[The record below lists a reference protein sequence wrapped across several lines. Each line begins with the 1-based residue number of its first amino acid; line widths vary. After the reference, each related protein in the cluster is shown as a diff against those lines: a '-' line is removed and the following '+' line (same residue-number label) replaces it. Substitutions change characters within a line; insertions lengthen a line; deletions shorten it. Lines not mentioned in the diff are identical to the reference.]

1 MLLEGKTALVIG
13 GGQTPGETIGN
24 GRATAL
30 QFAREGA
37 KVLVADRDLE
47 SAQETAAMIQAE
59 NGSARAQY
67 VDIVDEAA
75 IEACVNTMID
85 SFGHIDILHNNVG
98 ISLSGGDQAI
108 EEIDSAAF
116 DRLVDVNLRGMVLT
130 CKHVIPH
137 MREQKQG
144 AIINISSMAAWAP
157 YPLVGYKTTKA
168 GVIALTE
175 QLAYTNARYNIRA
188 NVILPGLMNTPM
200 AIENRITEKSPR
212 EQVVAERDKRVP
224 LGNKMGTAWDVAH
237 AAAFLASD
245 RAGFI
250 TGVSLP
256 VDGGA
261 NVC

>member
-1 MLLEGKTALVIG
+1 M
-13 GGQTPGETIGN
+13 
-24 GRATAL
+24 
-30 QFAREGA
+30 
-37 KVLVADRDLE
+37 
-47 SAQETAAMIQAE
+47 
-59 NGSARAQY
+59 
-67 VDIVDEAA
+67 DIADEAA
-75 IEACVNTMID
+75 ISLCRD
-85 SFGHIDILHNNVG
+85 HDHLFGHINTLHNNVG
-98 ISLSGGDQAI
+98 ISLSGGDQPI
-108 EEIDSAAF
+108 DEIDSEAF
-116 DRLVDVNLRGMVLT
+116 DRLVDVNLRGMILT

-137 MREQKQG
+137 MRQRNQG
-144 AIINISSMAAWAP
+144 AIINISSMAACA
-157 YPLVGYKTTKA
+157 LSSVGHKTTKA

-175 QLAYTNARYNIRA
+175 QLCTNARYNIRA

-200 AIENRITEKSPR
+200 AIENRITENRPV

-237 AAAFLASD
+237 AAVFLASD

>member
-1 MLLEGKTALVIG
+1 
-13 GGQTPGETIGN
+13 
-24 GRATAL
+24 
-30 QFAREGA
+30 
-37 KVLVADRDLE
+37 
-47 SAQETAAMIQAE
+47 MI
-59 NGSARAQY
+59 
-67 VDIVDEAA
+67 
-75 IEACVNTMID
+75 
-85 SFGHIDILHNNVG
+85 
-98 ISLSGGDQAI
+98 
-108 EEIDSAAF
+108 
-116 DRLVDVNLRGMVLT
+116 LT

-137 MREQKQG
+137 MRQRNQG

-175 QLAYTNARYNIRA
+175 QLAYTNARYNSRA
-188 NVILPGLMNTPM
+188 NVILPGLMNTPI

-237 AAAFLASD
+237 AAVFLASD